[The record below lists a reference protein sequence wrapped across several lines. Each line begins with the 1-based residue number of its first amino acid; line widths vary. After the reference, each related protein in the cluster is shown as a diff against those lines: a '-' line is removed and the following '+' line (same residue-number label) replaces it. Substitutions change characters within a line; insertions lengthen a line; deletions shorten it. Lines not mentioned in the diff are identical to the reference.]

1 MITRQEKQKI
11 IEDLALKLSRQKA
24 VVFSDF
30 TGLKVNQM
38 QNLRKKLRKEGID
51 FQFAKN
57 ESLKILAGLV
67 NKEYFETGD
76 MERLAKIPSR
86 EQLLAKLTGAISS
99 PLSELINV
107 LEGNLRNFIYLLKNL
122 KPE

>member
-1 MITRQEKQKI
+1 MAFGYKDEIEPAKI
-11 IEDLALKLSRQKA
+11 IYN
-24 VVFSDF
+24 FS
-30 TGLKVNQM
+30 
-38 QNLRKKLRKEGID
+38 KELV
-51 FQFAKN
+51 FAKN

-86 EQLLAKLTGAISS
+86 EQLLAKLAGAISS

-122 KPE
+122 KPET